1 MLPELWRSVMPHR
14 KVALTSLNF
23 WFEKQLAKSG
33 LRSERNYFRPQPLS
47 NSSFIN
53 IGGKKQ
59 IYDQIPGR

>member
-1 MLPELWRSVMPHR
+1 MPHR